1 MAEEIKKKRGRP
13 PKKNP
18 DEKVAKNEKTEQIKM
33 SQISNEFQNV
43 FKKYKGRDL
52 TYTDYIAAFGTS
64 FSNNPFIQNE
74 RIKRINAPIMGSKKT
89 TINKALEKPAENELL
104 LRSESQ
110 ALYFQSY
117 IYNNLIKIN
126 REVPMCFNYVTPCDV
141 DVKTCNT
148 EEWKREWKFVNRFVE
163 KFDLRRICK
172 DIAIDI
178 ALEGKKSYVYRS
190 SYDKRKGT
198 VNFALLQKLPTK
210 WVKYTSIGSNSPL
223 VTSFDFMMF
232 LEAGESVEYYPPFF
246 KEVWEDLLS
255 KGIIYKDEKS
265 EQLKFNPS
273 KVGSANH
280 TLEIVKN
287 SYMYWVELPQD
298 LVFEFGGDNS
308 NVLQIPDYVGL
319 FTDFRGLD
327 DYKWLQ
333 NQLLSKSINSV
344 LVGTV
349 PMINNSQKAGQDE
362 TALSMDTIIGFSDMF
377 TNAVSNNIMPF
388 FAPFEDYKLLSLP
401 LPPDAKEIV
410 NTSLKNTINSTG
422 IGALISTTDKP
433 SIISVKTAQ
442 QLAEAKAEY
451 LILQIQ
457 TCINNIIERQLDLKY
472 RFKVTIWGGKFTYQD
487 ELSLYKELLVT
498 GLPSVLPRLLS
509 SINQT
514 IDDCDSINSYLDAIG
529 LYDKFK
535 PFTAIT
541 KERSKDLEDGL
552 DKKIGRPTVGNDIE
566 NDNTATSLDIGNNV
580 SDIKKFQGN
589 KCAKCGKE
597 ILEEQVVC
605 DECLQELYET
615 RLEELIDETISKNE
629 IKNES
634 KDESK
639 NK

>member
-1 MAEEIKKKRGRP
+1 MAEEVKKKRGRP
-13 PKKNP
+13 PKKKP
-18 DEKVAKNEKTEQIKM
+18 DDLTGKNEQTEQIKM
-33 SQISNEFQNV
+33 TVNEVKNEFQSV
-43 FKKYKGRDL
+43 FKKYKNREL
-52 TYTDYIAAFGTS
+52 TYADYLAAFGTS
-64 FSNNPFIQNE
+64 FTNNPFIQNE
-74 RIKRINAPIMGSKKT
+74 RIKRINAPIVSSKKT
-89 TINKALEKPAENELL
+89 TINKALEKPAENEML

-117 IYNNLIKIN
+117 VYNNLIKIN

-141 DVKTCNT
+141 DVKTCKQDD
-148 EEWKREWKFVNRFVE
+148 WKKEWKFVNRFVE

-172 DIAIDI
+172 DIAIDV

-190 SYDKRKGT
+190 SYDKNKGV
-198 VNFALLQKLPTK
+198 VNFALLQKLPTQ
-210 WVKYTSIGSNSPL
+210 WVKYTSIGSSSPL

-232 LEAGESVEYYPPFF
+232 LQAGESVDFYPPFF
-246 KEVWEDLLS
+246 KEVWEDLLE
-255 KGIIYKDEKS
+255 KGIIFKDSK
-265 EQLKFNPS
+265 EQLKFNPN
-273 KVGSANH
+273 KAHLANH

-298 LVFEFGGDNS
+298 IVFEFGGDNS

-349 PMINNSQKAGQDE
+349 PMINNQQKAGQDE

-442 QLAEAKAEY
+442 QLAEAKSEY
-451 LILQIQ
+451 L
-457 TCINNIIERQLDLKY
+457 N
-472 RFKVTIWGGKFTYQD
+472 FV
-487 ELSLYKELLVT
+487 
-498 GLPSVLPRLLS
+498 
-509 SINQT
+509 
-514 IDDCDSINSYLDAIG
+514 
-529 LYDKFK
+529 
-535 PFTAIT
+535 
-541 KERSKDLEDGL
+541 
-552 DKKIGRPTVGNDIE
+552 
-566 NDNTATSLDIGNNV
+566 
-580 SDIKKFQGN
+580 
-589 KCAKCGKE
+589 
-597 ILEEQVVC
+597 
-605 DECLQELYET
+605 
-615 RLEELIDETISKNE
+615 
-629 IKNES
+629 
-634 KDESK
+634 
-639 NK
+639 

>member
-1 MAEEIKKKRGRP
+1 M
-13 PKKNP
+13 
-18 DEKVAKNEKTEQIKM
+18 
-33 SQISNEFQNV
+33 
-43 FKKYKGRDL
+43 
-52 TYTDYIAAFGTS
+52 
-64 FSNNPFIQNE
+64 
-74 RIKRINAPIMGSKKT
+74 
-89 TINKALEKPAENELL
+89 L

-117 IYNNLIKIN
+117 VYNNLIKIN

-141 DVKTCNT
+141 DVKTCKKDD
-148 EEWKREWKFVNRFVE
+148 WKKEWKFVNRFVE

-172 DIAIDI
+172 DIAIDV

-190 SYDKRKGT
+190 SYDKNKGI
-198 VNFALLQKLPTK
+198 VNFALLQKLPTQ
-210 WVKYTSIGSNSPL
+210 WVKYTSIGSSSPL
-223 VTSFDFMMF
+223 ITSFDFMMF
-232 LEAGESVEYYPPFF
+232 LQAGESVDFYPPFF
-246 KEVWEDLLS
+246 KEVWEDLLE
-255 KGIIYKDEKS
+255 KGIIYKDNK
-265 EQLKFNPS
+265 EQLKFNPA
-273 KVGSANH
+273 KTHLANH
-280 TLEIVKN
+280 TLEVVKN

-298 LVFEFGGDNS
+298 IVFEFGGDNS

-451 LILQIQ
+451 LNLQIQ
-457 TCINNIIERQLDLKY
+457 TCINNIIERQLGLKY

-487 ELSLYKELLVT
+487 ELSLYKELLIT
-498 GLPSVLPRLLS
+498 GIPSVLPRLLS

-514 IDDCDSINSYLDAIG
+514 IDDCDSINSYLTSIN
-529 LYDKFK
+529 LYDRFK
-535 PFTAIT
+535 PFTSLTAEQ
-541 KERSKDLEDGL
+541 KEELDNGL
-552 DKKIGRPTVGNDIE
+552 DKKKGRPPVGNDIE

-580 SDIKKFQGN
+580 SDIKKFN
-589 KCAKCGKE
+589 KHVCVKCGQT
-597 ILEEQVVC
+597 ILEEQIIC
-605 DECLQELYET
+605 DECLQELYEE
-615 RLEELIDETISKNE
+615 RLEELIDETISKDKE
-629 IKNES
+629 EY
-634 KDESK
+634 KDN
-639 NK
+639 NKQE

>member
-1 MAEEIKKKRGRP
+1 MAEEMKKKRGRP
-13 PKKNP
+13 PKKKP
-18 DEKVAKNEKTEQIKM
+18 DEKIAKNEQADQIKM
-33 SQISNEFQNV
+33 SQVSNEFQNV

-52 TYTDYIAAFGTS
+52 TYADYLSAFGTS
-64 FSNNPFIQNE
+64 FINNPFIQNE
-74 RIKRINAPIMGSKKT
+74 RIKKINAPIIGSKKT
-89 TINKALEKPAENELL
+89 TINKALEKPMENEML

-117 IYNNLIKIN
+117 VYNNLIKIN
-126 REVPMCFNYVTPCDV
+126 REVPMCFNYVTPCDI
-141 DVKTCNT
+141 DINICKQDD
-148 EEWKREWKFVNRFVE
+148 WKKEWKFVNRFIE

-172 DIAIDI
+172 DIAIDV

-190 SYDKRKGT
+190 SYDKKKGI
-198 VNFALLQKLPTK
+198 VNFALLQKLPTQ
-210 WVKYTSIGSNSPL
+210 WVKYTSIGSSSPL
-223 VTSFDFMMF
+223 ITSFDFMMF
-232 LEAGESVEYYPPFF
+232 LQAGESVDFYPPFF
-246 KEVWEDLLS
+246 KEVWDELLE
-255 KGIIYKDEKS
+255 KGIIYQDEK

-273 KVGSANH
+273 NVHLANY
-280 TLEIVKN
+280 TLEFAKN

-298 LVFEFGGDNS
+298 LVFEFGADNS

-451 LILQIQ
+451 LNLQIQ

-487 ELSLYKELLVT
+487 ELSLYKELLVA
-498 GLPSVLPRLLS
+498 GMPSVLPRLLS

-514 IDDCDSINSYLDAIG
+514 IDDCNAINSYLESIG
-529 LYDKFK
+529 LYDNFK

-541 KERSKDLEDGL
+541 KKQSDLYDGL
-552 DKKIGRPTVGNDIE
+552 DKKIGRPSVGDDVE
-566 NDNTATSLDIGNNV
+566 NDNTATSLDLGNNV
-580 SDIKKFQGN
+580 SDIKKFHKN
-589 KCAKCGKE
+589 VCAKCGIE
-597 ILEEQVVC
+597 ILDEQFIC
-605 DECLQELYET
+605 DECLQTLYET
-615 RLEELIDETISKNE
+615 RLEELVNNE
-629 IKNES
+629 RE
-634 KDESK
+634 
-639 NK
+639 

>member
-1 MAEEIKKKRGRP
+1 MAEETKKKRGRP
-13 PKKNP
+13 PKQKI
-18 DEKVAKNEKTEQIKM
+18 DEKTAKNEEKEQIHM
-33 SQISNEFQNV
+33 SQISNSFQNV
-43 FKKYKGRDL
+43 FIKHKGKNL
-52 TYTDYIAAFGTS
+52 TYSDYLTAFGTS
-64 FSNNPFIQNE
+64 FKNNPFIQND
-74 RIKRINAPIMGSKKT
+74 RIKRINAPIHGSKKT
-89 TINKALEKPAENELL
+89 TINNALESPEDNELL

-117 IYNNLIKIN
+117 VYNNLIKIN

-141 DVKTCNT
+141 DIKTCQK
-148 EEWKREWKFVNRFVE
+148 EDWKKEWKFVNRFVE

-172 DIAIDI
+172 DIAIDV
-178 ALEGKKSYVYRS
+178 ALEGKKSYVYRG
-190 SYDKRKGT
+190 SYDKAKGI

-223 VTSFDFMMF
+223 ITSFDFMMF
-232 LEAGESVEYYPPFF
+232 LQAGESVDYYPPFF
-246 KEVWEDLLS
+246 REVWDDLLE
-255 KGIIYKDEKS
+255 KGIFYKDRD
-265 EQLKFNPS
+265 EQMKFNPS
-273 KVGSANH
+273 KVSSAQYTMEYTKDN
-280 TLEIVKN
+280 
-287 SYMYWVELPQD
+287 YMYWVELPQD

-308 NVLQIPDYVGL
+308 HVLQIPDYVGL
-319 FTDFRGLD
+319 FTDFRGID

-442 QLAEAKAEY
+442 QLSEAKAEY
-451 LILQIQ
+451 LNLQIQ
-457 TCINNIIERQLDLKY
+457 TCINNIIERQLGLKY
-472 RFKVTIWGGKFTYQD
+472 HFKVTIWGGKFTYQD
-487 ELSLYKELLVT
+487 ELSLYKELLIT
-498 GLPSVLPRLLS
+498 GVPSVLPRLLS
-509 SINQT
+509 TINQT
-514 IDDCDSINSYLDAIG
+514 MDDCDSINSYLASIN
-529 LYDKFK
+529 LYDRFK
-535 PFTAIT
+535 PFTSIT
-541 KERSKDLEDGL
+541 KEQQNENTNDNMLS
-552 DKKIGRPTVGNDIE
+552 KKIGRPAVGNDIE

-580 SDIKKFQGN
+580 SDIKKFHNQV
-589 KCAKCGKE
+589 CAKCGTKLFNE
-597 ILEEQVVC
+597 QILC

-615 RLEELIDETISKNE
+615 RLDELIDETISKNKE
-629 IKNES
+629 E
-634 KDESK
+634 
-639 NK
+639 